1 MYLDEFQNDSDYHN
15 RAPQAMI
22 ASTNT
27 EATWIDM
34 MQDEK
39 PWVGMGVLGLSLHI
53 YYMQVQESATTVPS
67 G

>member
-1 MYLDEFQNDSDYHN
+1 
-15 RAPQAMI
+15 MI

-53 YYMQVQESATTVPS
+53 YYMQVQESASTVPS